1 MSIVRLMRIVLTV
14 VVAGALLVGGL
25 VSLLNGPQA
34 LVPALRAFA
43 QGVAG
48 SPTSLGATV
57 STLTPILLIGVAATL
72 AFRAGLFDVGQ
83 IGQFVSGA
91 TAAGI
96 VAPLVPGPGM
106 VVILVTLAAAVV
118 AGALWSMLAAFLAD
132 ATGLDLIVLSLVANY
147 LADGLARLL
156 VRTTF
161 QDPESY
167 SVIATRPVP
176 EDAWLPVL
184 LPQTSLHF
192 GLLLAIAV
200 FLVAAVVM
208 AKGVWGHKL
217 RLFGLNPAAAELSGV
232 EPRAFRLQVLA
243 ISGGVCG
250 FAGAVQVLGV
260 FHRYQDGAFG
270 GSASIAWTG
279 LTAAILVPAGIVA
292 VLPMA
297 CLLAILS
304 AGFIGIQRDL
314 GVSAGLGTLLQGV
327 VIIAAAL
334 AMTSTDRTGTGSK
347 RTSRKRA
354 TLTTT
359 AASDRGVES

>member
-1 MSIVRLMRIVLTV
+1 MNPLRLMRIVSTV
-14 VVAGALLVGGL
+14 IIAGALLVGGL
-25 VSLLNGPQA
+25 VSLLNGPGA
-34 LVPALRAFA
+34 LFPALQAFVV
-43 QGVAG
+43 GVAG

-57 STLTPILLIGVAATL
+57 STLTPILLIGIAATL
-72 AFRAGLFDVGQ
+72 AFRAGVFDVGQ

-96 VAPLVPGPGM
+96 VAPSVPGPGL
-106 VVILVTLAAAVV
+106 VVIFFTIVV
-118 AGALWSMLAAFLAD
+118 AIVAGSLWSMLAAFLAEV
-132 ATGLDLIVLSLVANY
+132 TGLELIVLSLVANY

-161 QDPESY
+161 QDPEAY

-176 EDAWLPVL
+176 EAAWLPVI
-184 LPQTSLHF
+184 LPGTSLHI
-192 GLLLAIAV
+192 GLLLAIGV
-200 FLVAAVVM
+200 FLVAVILM
-208 AKGVWGHKL
+208 TKGVWGHRL
-217 RLFGLNPAAAELSGV
+217 RMFGLNPTAATLAGV

-243 ISGGVCG
+243 ASGGICG

-292 VLPMA
+292 ILPMA
-297 CLLAILS
+297 ALLAGLS

-334 AMTSTDRTGTGSK
+334 ALVSSADR
-347 RTSRKRA
+347 
-354 TLTTT
+354 
-359 AASDRGVES
+359 RGVTHD